1 MSNIKAE
8 YKNSPLKNMRL
19 PPSKFFLF
27 LLFFSLCLMVL
38 LSIIGHYY
46 EEQIIQ
52 SIGEQ
57 QAAKM
62 AKLIF
67 VVIGGMFAISSMTL
81 FIRNFPGK
89 IIKVIRIENPELAT
103 KLSALL
109 NPLRLDRFAF
119 LFNVFIILGLLYIAY
134 AIQNGT
140 V

>member
-1 MSNIKAE
+1 
-8 YKNSPLKNMRL
+8 
-19 PPSKFFLF
+19 
-27 LLFFSLCLMVL
+27 MVL